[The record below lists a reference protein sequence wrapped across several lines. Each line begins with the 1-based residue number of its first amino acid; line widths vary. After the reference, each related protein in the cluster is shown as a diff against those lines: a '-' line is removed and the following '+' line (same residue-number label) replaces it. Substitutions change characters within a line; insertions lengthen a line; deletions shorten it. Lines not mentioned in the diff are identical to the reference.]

1 MKILSTYGKVVNGME
16 GYRNWCPVHIQILLP
31 YQVLL
36 LPCHFQ
42 VAPFLCLC
50 FFNCINYSMI
60 KSMMII
66 SEKFKLLFY
75 IAKVY

>member
-1 MKILSTYGKVVNGME
+1 MKILSTYGKVVNGMD
-16 GYRNWCPVHIQILLP
+16 GHRNWGPVHIRILP

-50 FFNCINYSMI
+50 FFLHQLYQ
-60 KSMMII
+60 
-66 SEKFKLLFY
+66 LFY
-75 IAKVY
+75 DKINDDNF